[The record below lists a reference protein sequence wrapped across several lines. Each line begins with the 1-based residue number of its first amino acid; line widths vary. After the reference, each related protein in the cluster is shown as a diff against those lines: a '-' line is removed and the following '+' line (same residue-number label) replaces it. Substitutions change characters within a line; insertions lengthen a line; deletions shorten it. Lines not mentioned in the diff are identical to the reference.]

1 MLKCACKTLRILLQL
16 DSLFSTYFQWIF
28 LCCRKQSSDPD
39 ESLPVNRKESRDG
52 RREEVDSFC
61 CLPAFILSAGFH
73 LPWRR
78 CSRETQPYIK
88 SKKKKEQTPTLTRQL
103 STSCPSLPL
112 LDVIRLPRTLKAP
125 GASRALLHL
134 HMYMRINRT

>member
-1 MLKCACKTLRILLQL
+1 MQNTQNPFAAWLAVFHI
-16 DSLFSTYFQWIF
+16 
-28 LCCRKQSSDPD
+28 
-39 ESLPVNRKESRDG
+39 LPVNLFVLSEAEFWSRWISSSEQKGIEGWKERRSRL
-52 RREEVDSFC
+52 VLLSS
-61 CLPAFILSAGFH
+61 CLHPLSRLSPPMASLLQRDTALH
-73 LPWRR
+73 
-78 CSRETQPYIK
+78 QK
-88 SKKKKEQTPTLTRQL
+88 QKKKKEQTPTLTRQL